1 MDKKEKSDLIMS
13 SLNQLFSGNGLLLT
27 LSKRVEGSCYLIA
40 CVRQI
45 GYSAIIDF
53 HEKNICCCIFPGE
66 TKSFNI
72 NGSYLELWFPL

>member
-13 SLNQLFSGNGLLLT
+13 SLRELFTDYSLLLT
-27 LSKRVEGSCYLIA
+27 VSRHEGNINYLIA

-45 GYSAIIDF
+45 GYNAIIDF

>member
-1 MDKKEKSDLIMS
+1 MDKREKSDLIMS
-13 SLNQLFSGNGLLLT
+13 SLNQLFDEYSLVLT
-27 LSKRVEGSCYLIA
+27 LSKIVDNSRFLVA
-40 CVRQI
+40 CVRQV

-72 NGSYLELWFPL
+72 SGSYVELWFPL